1 MFGRRASMVETALL
15 KCIGT
20 TIGEQG
26 TATLDHRLVDLEFD
40 SYRFIQLVVQLESAL
55 GVEFADDKLNYR
67 QFERVR
73 DVSRYLKKLVS
84 EAA

>member
-1 MFGRRASMVETALL
+1 MVETTLL

-20 TIGEQG
+20 TIGEEG
-26 TATLDHRLVDLEFD
+26 VATLNHRLVDLEFD
-40 SYRFIQLVVQLESAL
+40 SYRFIQLVVQLENAL

-73 DVSRYLKKLVS
+73 DVSRYLRKLVS
-84 EAA
+84 DAA

>member
-1 MFGRRASMVETALL
+1 MSGQRASIETVLL
-15 KCIGT
+15 RCIGT
-20 TIGEQG
+20 TIGEAG
-26 TATLDHRLVDLEFD
+26 TTTLDHRLVELEFD
-40 SYRFIQLVVQLESAL
+40 SYRFIQLVVQLENAL

-84 EAA
+84 AAA